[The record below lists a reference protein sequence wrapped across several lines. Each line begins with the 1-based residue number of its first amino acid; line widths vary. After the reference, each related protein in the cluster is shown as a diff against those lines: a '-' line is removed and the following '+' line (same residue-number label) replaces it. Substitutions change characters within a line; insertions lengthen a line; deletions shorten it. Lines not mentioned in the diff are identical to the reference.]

1 MGGRGE
7 RSPRSR
13 DKKVETAEV
22 EHKTV
27 YSQRGEHEFEYDI
40 VKSRTNK
47 EKHGIDFEEAQ
58 ALWNDEKRYEV
69 PANSSDESRM
79 ATVGKVGDK
88 YYFAVT
94 TERGDNIRII
104 SVRRAR
110 AEEVSRYE

>member
-7 RSPRSR
+7 RSPRGR
-13 DKKVETAEV
+13 DEKVDTAEV
-22 EHKTV
+22 EHRTV

-40 VKSRTNK
+40 VKSKTNK

-58 ALWNDEKRYEV
+58 ELWDDEKRLV
-69 PANSSDESRM
+69 INADSSTEKRT
-79 ATVGKVGDK
+79 ATLGKIGDK
-88 YYFAVT
+88 YYFAVS

-110 AEEVSRYE
+110 AKEVLEYE